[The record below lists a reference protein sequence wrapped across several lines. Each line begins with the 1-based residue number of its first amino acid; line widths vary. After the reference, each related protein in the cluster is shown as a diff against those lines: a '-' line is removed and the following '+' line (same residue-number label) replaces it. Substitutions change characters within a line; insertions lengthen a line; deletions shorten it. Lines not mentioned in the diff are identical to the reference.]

1 MKNFNFISP
10 TKIYFGKD
18 RELEVGKIIKE
29 YGFKKILFHYGKNSI
44 KKSGLYDKVVNSLNE
59 NQIDYIELAGVEPN
73 PKVELVRAG
82 VKIVKE
88 NDIDFIL
95 AVGGGS
101 VIDSSKAIA
110 AGSLVEFDPWL
121 FNSHEEPCNDALPI
135 GVILTISAAG
145 SELSNSCVITNGN
158 IKNGFNSDKIRPL
171 FSIMNPEL
179 TYSVSKYQTS
189 CGTVDIMMHTL
200 ERFLV
205 PENHSELVDNFAIAL
220 LKTVMK
226 NGLIAYHEPHNYDAR
241 SNLMLASSYAHNGL
255 TGLGNDFYFT
265 VHKLEHQITGLYDS
279 VAHGAGL
286 SILFVPWAKTVY
298 PYLMDRFLRLSYE
311 LLNVEKTENK
321 EQDVLNGLNKLEQF
335 FVSINMPVRLSEVGV
350 DDTNFE
356 LMANRITNYDKNK
369 VVGFV
374 ELDKNKVLEIL
385 NLAK

>member
-10 TKIYFGKD
+10 TKIFFGKE
-18 RELEVGKIIKE
+18 RENEVGKIIKE
-29 YGFKKILFHYGKNSI
+29 YGFKKILFHYGQSSI
-44 KKSGLYDKVVNSLNE
+44 KKNGLYDKVINSLKE
-59 NQIDYIELAGVEPN
+59 NQVEYIELGGVEPN
-73 PKVELVRAG
+73 PKIELVRTG

-88 NDIDFIL
+88 NKIDFIL

-121 FNSHEEPCNDALPI
+121 FNSHEKVCTNSIPV

-179 TYSVSKYQTS
+179 TYSVSKFQTS
-189 CGTVDIMMHTL
+189 CGIVDIMMHTL

-205 PENHSELVDNFAIAL
+205 PENHSELIDNFAIAL

-226 NGLIAYHEPHNYDAR
+226 NGLIAYHEPNNYDAR

-286 SILFVPWAKTVY
+286 SILFVPWAKIVY
-298 PYLMDRFLRLSYE
+298 PHLMDRFLRLSYE
-311 LLNVEKTENK
+311 LLNIVATENK

-335 FVSINMPVRLSEVGV
+335 FVSIDMPIKLSEVGI
-350 DDTNFE
+350 DDSNFE
-356 LMANRITNYDKNK
+356 LMADRITNYGKNN
-369 VVGFV
+369 VVGFI

>member
-1 MKNFNFISP
+1 MKNFNFVSP
-10 TKIYFGKD
+10 TKIIFGKD

-29 YGFKKILFHYGKNSI
+29 YGFKKILFHYGQNSI
-44 KKSGLYDKVVNSLNE
+44 KKTELYDKVINSLKEANV
-59 NQIDYIELAGVEPN
+59 DYIELGGVEPN
-73 PKVELVRAG
+73 PKVELVRTG
-82 VKIVKE
+82 TSIVKNNE
-88 NDIDFIL
+88 IDFIL

-101 VIDSSKAIA
+101 VIDSAKAIA
-110 AGSLVEFDPWL
+110 AASLVEHDPWL
-121 FNSHEEPCNDALPI
+121 FNSHEKVCTKALPV
-135 GVILTISAAG
+135 GVILTIAAAG

-158 IKNGFNSDKIRPL
+158 VKNGFNSDSIRPL

-179 TYSVSKYQTS
+179 TFSVSKFQTG
-189 CGTVDIMMHTL
+189 CGIVDIMMHTL

-205 PENHSELVDNFAIAL
+205 PENNSELIDGFAISL

-226 NGLIAYHEPHNYDAR
+226 NGLIAYHEPNNYNAR

-265 VHKLEHQITGLYDS
+265 VHKLEHQITGLYDG

-298 PYLMDRFLRLSYE
+298 HNLMDRFLRLSYE
-311 LLNVEKTENK
+311 LLDIEPSNDK
-321 EQDVLNGLNKLEQF
+321 EQDVLDGLEKLEQF
-335 FVSINMPVRLSEVGV
+335 FVSINMPIRLSEVGI
-350 DDTNFE
+350 DDSNFE
-356 LMANRITNYDKNK
+356 LMANRVTNFDKNK

-385 NLAK
+385 NIAK

>member
-10 TKIYFGKD
+10 TKIFFGKE
-18 RELEVGKIIKE
+18 RENEVGKIIKE
-29 YGFKKILFHYGKNSI
+29 YGFKKILFHYGQSSI
-44 KKSGLYDKVVNSLNE
+44 KKNGLYDKVINSLKE
-59 NQIDYIELAGVEPN
+59 NQVEYIELGGVEPN
-73 PKVELVRAG
+73 PKIELVRTG
-82 VKIVKE
+82 VEIVKE
-88 NDIDFIL
+88 NKIDFIL

-121 FNSHEEPCNDALPI
+121 FNSHQEVCVDALPV

-179 TYSVSKYQTS
+179 TYSVSKFQTS
-189 CGTVDIMMHTL
+189 CGIVDIMMHTL

-205 PENHSELVDNFAIAL
+205 PENHSELIDNFAIAL

-226 NGLIAYHEPHNYDAR
+226 NGLIAYHEPNNYDAR

-298 PYLMDRFLRLSYE
+298 PHLMDRFLRLSYE
-311 LLNVEKTENK
+311 LLNIVATENK

-335 FVSINMPVRLSEVGV
+335 FVSIDMPIKLSEVGI
-350 DDTNFE
+350 DDSNFE
-356 LMANRITNYDKNK
+356 LMADRITNYGKNN
-369 VVGFV
+369 VVGFI